1 MQNLKELFRNGLKA
15 GMKLEQYKDVLQ
27 VESLNRT
34 TLVHLVEKIY
44 VYDDKRV
51 QVVLR
56 HQNQFIKV
64 AMLCD
69 FLKHSE
75 AEGKVK

>member
-1 MQNLKELFRNGLKA
+1 MQNLKELFKNGLEA

-51 QVVLR
+51 HVVLR

-75 AEGKVK
+75 AEGKVN

>member
-1 MQNLKELFRNGLKA
+1 MEF
-15 GMKLEQYKDVLQ
+15 
-27 VESLNRT
+27 LNRT

-51 QVVLR
+51 QVLLR

-75 AEGKVK
+75 AEGKVV